1 MKGDRS
7 EEMNDDRVV
16 GGAGAKRI
24 EVSRSGRS
32 RFEVTYSSAR
42 YPAGSQSGGCLL
54 LSLLELEQLRTLP

>member
-7 EEMNDDRVV
+7 EEINDDRVV

-32 RFEVTYSSAR
+32 RFEVTCRAQL
-42 YPAGSQSGGCLL
+42 GLVHEIGGGD
-54 LSLLELEQLRTLP
+54 TYH